1 MIEASVDISANVVK
15 LRYGGH
21 IGSQETRRYVPQL
34 ESLIAQL
41 QPGFRLLTDLRA
53 LDAMDLDCMPYLEQ
67 VMDLCDDRGIGMVVR
82 IIPDPHKDIGLN
94 IMSLFH
100 YRRGVR
106 IVTCATLAEAE
117 AVLAS
122 APSS

>member
-1 MIEASVDISANVVK
+1 
-15 LRYGGH
+15 
-21 IGSQETRRYVPQL
+21 
-34 ESLIAQL
+34 
-41 QPGFRLLTDLRA
+41 
-53 LDAMDLDCMPYLEQ
+53 
-67 VMDLCDDRGIGMVVR
+67 
-82 IIPDPHKDIGLN
+82 
-94 IMSLFH
+94 MSLFH